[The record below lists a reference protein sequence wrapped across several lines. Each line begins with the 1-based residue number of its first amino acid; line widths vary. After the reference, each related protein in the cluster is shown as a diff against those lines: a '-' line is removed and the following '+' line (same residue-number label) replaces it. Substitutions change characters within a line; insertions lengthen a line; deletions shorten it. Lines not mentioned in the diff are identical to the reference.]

1 MLKNIKTKQDI
12 QSELL
17 EVAQAEIRIK
27 RNELLADV
35 DYLNNMYSDLD
46 QPVPQEWKDYRNAL
60 RDITKQSGFPK
71 LVKGKVVSDVVFPTK
86 PE

>member
-1 MLKNIKTKQDI
+1 MLKNIKTKQEV

-17 EVAQAEIRIK
+17 EALQSEIRSK
-27 RNELLADV
+27 RNALLAEV
-35 DYLNNMYSDLD
+35 DYINNVYSDLD

-71 LVKGKVVSDVVFPTK
+71 IVKGKVVSDVVFPTK